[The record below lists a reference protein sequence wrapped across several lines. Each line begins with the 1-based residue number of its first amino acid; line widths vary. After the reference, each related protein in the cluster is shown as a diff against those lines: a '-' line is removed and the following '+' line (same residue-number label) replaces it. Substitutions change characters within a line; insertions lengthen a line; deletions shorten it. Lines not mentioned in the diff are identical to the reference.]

1 MFVRWTTVE
10 TQVAHSGHELLVHA
24 KDAVNLV
31 ELDVRLSL
39 AEGGLVLMDE
49 RITNIDMEHEEPL
62 TVNWLDSV
70 LPIPRRADRLTQF
83 TGRWPLEKA
92 AADRPAAAWFRDARL
107 PPWQDEP

>member
-1 MFVRWTTVE
+1 M
-10 TQVAHSGHELLVHA
+10 HA

-83 TGRWPLEKA
+83 TGRWPLSSR
-92 AADRPAAAWFRDARL
+92 RPARCRVV
-107 PPWQDEP
+107 P